1 MLSICKYFFEIIKD
15 ILRIDE
21 QKKLI
26 LYVPKK
32 GYIYPI
38 IKVNIW
44 DHRSIGPPHKIP
56 IRIKRITTVRDLYEI
71 IDTELAKDNPK
82 KLLYYVKILYDIF
95 INNRND
101 IPYDS
106 TVNLSKSRID
116 IRKCK
121 GEDNQ
126 YAQQAWFRVTRP
138 GDVVQ
143 VPRSSVFWEM
153 N

>member
-15 ILRIDE
+15 ILRRDE

-26 LYVPKK
+26 LYTPKK
-32 GYIYPI
+32 GYSYAI

-44 DHRSIGPPHKIP
+44 DHRSNGPPTKIP
-56 IRIKRITTVRDLYEI
+56 ILIKRITSVRDLYWR
-71 IDTELAKDNPK
+71 IDNEVQRDNPK
-82 KLLYYVKILYDIF
+82 KLLYYIKILYDIF
-95 INNRND
+95 VNNRND
-101 IPYDS
+101 LPYDS